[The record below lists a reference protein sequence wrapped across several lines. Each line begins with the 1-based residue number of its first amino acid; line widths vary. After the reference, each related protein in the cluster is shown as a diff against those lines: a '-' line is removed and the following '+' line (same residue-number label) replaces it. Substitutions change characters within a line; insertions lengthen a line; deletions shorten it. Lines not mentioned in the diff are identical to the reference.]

1 MFRKKLF
8 PRQASILGTKD
19 WSLIGGHEF
28 RCDSTQ
34 QILLLVR
41 PVSRF
46 NDDLKQPR
54 IVKRLIFAAFAVRLF
69 FKVKRCFSFSSFY
82 FSTFENGPNF
92 ILPKKDQNL
101 FLALVEKL
109 ATASI

>member
-41 PVSRF
+41 PVQIQRR
-46 NDDLKQPR
+46 LKT
-54 IVKRLIFAAFAVRLF
+54 AENCEAVDF
-69 FKVKRCFSFSSFY
+69 CSFRSQAVFQGQKMFQFLLLLLLY
-82 FSTFENGPNF
+82 F
-92 ILPKKDQNL
+92 
-101 FLALVEKL
+101 
-109 ATASI
+109 